1 MRCREGI
8 FSLLSFEEAVNKM
21 PAILALYHLIII
33 LSTCRSVSSLC
44 FNKAKKFIDTR
55 FGKVIE
61 IGGRSCF
68 SSYKFYAFLSNCSI
82 VFFAAARRPLNLSHG
97 GDFRAFDCY
106 ILFSFHVNI
115 FIHIMPSFF
124 SAIQSQHLFLNQQ

>member
-21 PAILALYHLIII
+21 PAIPAFYHLIII

-44 FNKAKKFIDTR
+44 FNKAKKFIDIR

-61 IGGRSCF
+61 IIGSLLFRKEDVHFRKESLPFRKVGALFRKESLPVRKVDVLF
-68 SSYKFYAFLSNCSI
+68 RKVHLHTLLKDDSI
-82 VFFAAARRPLNLSHG
+82 
-97 GDFRAFDCY
+97 FRNGNFQIKNRDS
-106 ILFSFHVNI
+106 II
-115 FIHIMPSFF
+115 
-124 SAIQSQHLFLNQQ
+124 